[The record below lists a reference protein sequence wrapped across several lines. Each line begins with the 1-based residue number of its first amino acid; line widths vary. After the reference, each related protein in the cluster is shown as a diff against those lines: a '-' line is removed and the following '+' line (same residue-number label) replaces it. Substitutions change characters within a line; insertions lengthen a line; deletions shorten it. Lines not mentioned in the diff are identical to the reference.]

1 MEWMTVEMVLT
12 RIIVIKLPVIFK
24 RSSLVTVASVLMP
37 SGGVMENWIVMMDL
51 MKRSVV
57 KLNTHDWNIDI
68 FLTSGMH

>member
-1 MEWMTVEMVLT
+1 MEWMIVEMALM
-12 RIIVIKLPVIFK
+12 RIIVIKLPVIFR
-24 RSSLVTVASVLMP
+24 RSSPVTVASASMP
-37 SGGVMENWIVMMDL
+37 SGDVMESWIAMMDL